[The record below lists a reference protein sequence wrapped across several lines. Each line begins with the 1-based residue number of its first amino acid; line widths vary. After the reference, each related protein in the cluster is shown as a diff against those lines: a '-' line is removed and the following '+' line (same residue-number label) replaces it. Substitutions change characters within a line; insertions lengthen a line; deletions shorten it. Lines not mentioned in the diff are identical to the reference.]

1 MAVCSDATVKI
12 MRILII
18 KTSSLGDVIHA
29 LPVLDYLRQVAPE
42 ARIDWVVEEQFLPLV
57 ARNPLLYRV
66 HVIRTKAWRK
76 APLARQ
82 TRQEVALLRRALRE
96 TQYDLVFD
104 LQGNLKSGLVAWL
117 TGAGQRIGFSADG
130 VQERLNLLFTN
141 ARVPFRDEDKLATG
155 RYLRL
160 VSAHFGHDY
169 RDMSITSTIVSS
181 PDDEATANAYLS
193 GLPEGR
199 KILLQVGTT
208 WETKLWYAEGWIALA
223 RRILADYPAATLLIN
238 WGSPA
243 EKELGERIVAEVGSS
258 VRLLHW
264 FKIKE
269 LIPLIKHVDLV
280 IGGDTGPVYLA
291 GALDRP
297 TVSLYRA
304 TKAELYAPAGP
315 QHRALQAAMPCAGCQ
330 LTRCERN
337 EQCSR
342 SITVDKVMEAVIAVL
357 TEKGS
362 Q

>member
-1 MAVCSDATVKI
+1 

-42 ARIDWVVEEQFLPLV
+42 ASIDWVVEEPFLPLV
-57 ARNPLLYRV
+57 AYNPLLDRI

-76 APLARQ
+76 APFTRQ
-82 TRQEVALLRRALRE
+82 TRHEVAFLRTALRDA
-96 TQYDLVFD
+96 QYDLVFD

-117 TGAGQRIGFSADG
+117 TGARQRIGFSASA
-130 VQERLNLLFTN
+130 VQERLNLLFTTT
-141 ARVPFRDEDKLATG
+141 RVPFRDEDNRAAG

-160 VSAHFGHDY
+160 VSAPFKHDY
-169 RDMSITSTIVSS
+169 RDMSITSTIV
-181 PDDEATANAYLS
+181 PAPEDEATATAYLS
-193 GLPEGR
+193 GLPQGR
-199 KILLQVGTT
+199 KILLQIGTT
-208 WETKLWYAEGWIALA
+208 WETKLWYAEGWIELG

-243 EKELGERIVAEVGSS
+243 EKELGERIVSEVGSS
-258 VRLLHW
+258 VRLLPW

-291 GALDRP
+291 GAMGRP

-304 TKAELYAPAGP
+304 TKADLYAPAGP
-315 QHRALQAAMPCAGCQ
+315 QHRAVQATMPCAGCL
-330 LTRCERN
+330 LTHCEHN
-337 EQCSR
+337 DQCSR
-342 SITVDKVMEAVIAVL
+342 SITVDALMEAVISVL
-357 TEKGS
+357 
-362 Q
+362 

>member
-1 MAVCSDATVKI
+1 

-42 ARIDWVVEEQFLPLV
+42 ARIDWVAEEPFLPLV
-57 ARNPLLYRV
+57 AHNPLLDRV

-76 APLARQ
+76 APFAQQ
-82 TRQEVALLRRALRE
+82 TRREVAHLRAALRE
-96 TQYDLVFD
+96 ARYDLVFD

-117 TGAGQRIGFSADG
+117 TGADRRIGFAADA
-130 VQERLNLLFTN
+130 VQEKLNLFFTN
-141 ARVPFRDEDKLATG
+141 VRVPFRAEDNRAAG

-160 VSAHFGHDY
+160 VSANFGRDY
-169 RDMSITSTIVSS
+169 QDMAIAATIV
-181 PDDEATANAYLS
+181 PAPEDEATATAYLS
-193 GLPEGR
+193 GLPHGR

-208 WETKLWYAEGWIALA
+208 WETKLWYAEGWIETA
-223 RRILADYPAATLLIN
+223 RRILAQYPEASLLIN

-243 EKELGERIVAEVGSS
+243 EKELGELIVAEAGSS
-258 VRLLHW
+258 VHLLPW

-291 GALDRP
+291 GAVGAP

-304 TKAELYAPAGP
+304 TRADLYAPTGP
-315 QHRALQAAMPCAGCQ
+315 QHRAVQAVMPCAGCR

-337 EQCSR
+337 DECSR
-342 SITVDKVMEAVIAVL
+342 SITVDAVMAAVTAVL
-357 TEKGS
+357 HEERK
-362 Q
+362 QDPC